1 MTDSRYVPAAG
12 RAGLTRFY
20 DVGVRLT
27 MRERLWRPMVVEQVV
42 SNGPE
47 TVLDLGCGTGALA
60 IPIAQRLGSAR
71 VVAVDGDPDVLDI
84 GRSKPGGDLV
94 EWVEGYADDV
104 PLDDGTVDSVVTSLV
119 LHHLPL
125 HSKLAALIEARRVL
139 RPDGQLVLADWA
151 KPQDPVMSA
160 AFFGLQLLDGF
171 DTTSDNRDGLI
182 PRLVVDAGFCEPSR
196 MRRIRTVLGTFEVLL
211 ASPAR

>member
-20 DVGVRLT
+20 DAGVRVT

-42 SNGPE
+42 SNGPDV
-47 TVLDLGCGTGALA
+47 VLDLGCGTGALA
-60 IPIAQRLGSAR
+60 IPIAQRLGTAR
-71 VVAVDGDPDVLDI
+71 VVGVDGDAEVLDI
-84 GRSKPGGDLV
+84 ARSKPGGELV
-94 EWVEGYADDV
+94 EWTEGFADDV
-104 PLDDGTVDSVVTSLV
+104 PLADATVDSVVTSLV

-125 HSKLAALIEARRVL
+125 TTKLAALTEARRVL

-151 KPQDPVMSA
+151 RPQDPVMSA
-160 AFFGLQLLDGF
+160 AFLGLQLLDGF
-171 DTTSDNRDGLI
+171 DTTSDNRHGLI
-182 PRLVVDAGFCEPSR
+182 PRLIVDAGFSEPER

-211 ASPAR
+211 ASPAP